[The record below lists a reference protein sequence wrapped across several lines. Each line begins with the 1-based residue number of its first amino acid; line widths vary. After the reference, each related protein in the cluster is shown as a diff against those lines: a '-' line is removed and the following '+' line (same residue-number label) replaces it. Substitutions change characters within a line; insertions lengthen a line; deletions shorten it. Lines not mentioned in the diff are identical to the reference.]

1 MEKIKKVGEEE
12 KKKKKNR
19 EGRSWKK
26 KRRLVMREC
35 FWRGFI
41 KQPEE
46 FFRVIM
52 DGRNQRAALRS
63 NNGRDDSVGREGWD
77 EAEREHISLM

>member
-1 MEKIKKVGEEE
+1 
-12 KKKKKNR
+12 
-19 EGRSWKK
+19 
-26 KRRLVMREC
+26 MREC

-63 NNGRDDSVGREGWD
+63 NNGRDDSVGMEGWD

>member
-12 KKKKKNR
+12 KKKKT
-19 EGRSWKK
+19 GRGGVG
-26 KRRLVMREC
+26 KRSGGWFMREC